1 MSVIDDY
8 LKTVNP
14 DQFDALERVRKII
27 VAATP
32 DAEETIGYGMPVIK
46 YKGKY
51 VMGFCGFKDHM
62 SLFPGS
68 EGIAELKD
76 KLKGFKVAKGT
87 IQFTVDN
94 PVPEELIIDLVKM
107 RLQDITS
114 K

>member
-8 LKTVNP
+8 LKTAKP
-14 DQFDALERVRKII
+14 DQLAALQRVRKII

-76 KLKGFKVAKGT
+76 KLKDFKVAKGT
-87 IQFTVDN
+87 IQFTVDK
-94 PVPEELIIDLVKM
+94 PVPEDIIVELVKI
-107 RLQDITS
+107 RLKDIAG